1 MTSTDEFALTLY
13 IPIILLLTVVEIM
26 LGAYETTEGMWN
38 KKLAS
43 GKFLLNM
50 AWTSTL
56 IPLLLDIHLFTFMID
71 SLYEGRRNVASPL
84 TGIGLVWFSRSLV
97 FLIILVN
104 TIDVYQSFRTA
115 EISSMDEEIL

>member
-1 MTSTDEFALTLY
+1 MTSSDEFALTLY

-38 KKLAS
+38 KKLAA

-56 IPLLLDIHLFTFMID
+56 FPLLLDIHLFTFMIE
-71 SLYEGRRNVASPL
+71 SLYEGRRNVASPI
-84 TGIGLVWFSRSLV
+84 TGIGLVWFSRLLV

-104 TIDVYQSFRTA
+104 TIDVHQSFKTA

>member
-1 MTSTDEFALTLY
+1 MTSSDEIALSVY

-26 LGAYETTEGMWN
+26 LGAYETTDGAWN
-38 KKLAS
+38 KKLAA

-56 IPLLLDIHLFTFMID
+56 VPLLLDIHLFTFMID

-84 TGIGLVWFSRSLV
+84 TGNGLLWFSRSLV
-97 FLIILVN
+97 FLIILLN

-115 EISSMDEEIL
+115 ETGSVDEEIS

>member
-1 MTSTDEFALTLY
+1 MTSSGEFALTLY

-38 KKLAS
+38 KKLAA

-56 IPLLLDIHLFTFMID
+56 IPLLLDIHLFTFMVE

-115 EISSMDEEIL
+115 EISSMDEEVL

>member
-1 MTSTDEFALTLY
+1 MTGSDEFALTLY
-13 IPIILLLTVVEIM
+13 IPIIILLTVVEIM

-38 KKLAS
+38 KKLAA

-56 IPLLLDIHLFTFMID
+56 IPLLLDIHLFTFMIE

-84 TGIGLVWFSRSLV
+84 TGIGLLWFSRLLV

-115 EISSMDEEIL
+115 EISSMDEEVL

>member
-1 MTSTDEFALTLY
+1 MTSSDEFALTLY

-38 KKLAS
+38 KKLAA

-56 IPLLLDIHLFTFMID
+56 IPLLLDIHLFTFMIE
-71 SLYEGRRNVASPL
+71 SLYEGRRNVASPI
-84 TGIGLVWFSRSLV
+84 TGIGLVWFSRLLV

-104 TIDVYQSFRTA
+104 TIDVHQSFKTA